1 MVVRVEYDRSN
12 KYMYVCIRI
21 GDRPRSSHAVAH
33 RRVGSSLTL
42 VQQIPLPLLPSLS
55 SSPSILLLP
64 FPLPFPFRPSSLC
77 LPLEVGGPLK

>member
-12 KYMYVCIRI
+12 RYMYVCIRI

-42 VQQIPLPLLPSLS
+42 VQQIPPLLPSLS

-64 FPLPFPFRPSSLC
+64 SPFHFPSVLLLSASP
-77 LPLEVGGPLK
+77 